1 MSAASSTVST
11 SASPT
16 APTTTRD
23 SDEASA
29 VRAARLRATTR
40 FALTPHPGHLRRLG
54 RRHHHLHRP
63 APGAAPS
70 ASPVTA
76 NRSTAT
82 PPSAGTPPSIV
93 STWEARPSSP
103 ARRRRQLGAAA
114 WLDRGPPRRQPDRA
128 VRILG
133 SVVPEEGGE
142 GSATVSA
149 DRRWTSPCRNRR
161 SDRPDCALQPDAD
174 CRPRINHDR
183 SPH

>member
-16 APTTTRD
+16 VPTTRD
-23 SDEASA
+23 SDEARA
-29 VRAARLRATTR
+29 VRAARCRTTTR
-40 FALTPHPGHLRRLG
+40 FALTPHPGHLHRLG
-54 RRHHHLHRP
+54 RRHHYLHRP

-70 ASPVTA
+70 VSPVTA

-82 PPSAGTPPSIV
+82 PPSAGMPPPIV
-93 STWEARPSSP
+93 STWEDRSSSP

-114 WLDRGPPRRQPDRA
+114 RLDRGPPRRQPDRA
-128 VRILG
+128 VRISG

-149 DRRWTSPCRNRR
+149 DRRWTSPCRSRR
-161 SDRPDCALQPDAD
+161 SDQPDCARQPDAD
-174 CRPRINHDR
+174 CGPRINHDR
-183 SPH
+183 LPH